1 MQQYKT
7 GNRNFKDLF
16 TQKSINYYNLYFTH
30 RYNVD
35 GVAKIKLRDSVGENW
50 ATQRKNPP

>member
-1 MQQYKT
+1 MYPLVSFYKIFFDV
-7 GNRNFKDLF
+7 N
-16 TQKSINYYNLYFTH
+16 INYYNLYFIH